1 MIQLSD
7 HFDFRK
13 LLRYTFP
20 SIVMLIFTSIYSVV
34 DGFFVSNFVGKTPF
48 AALNLVYPIVMLLG
62 SLGFMFGTG
71 GSALIAKTMG
81 QNQLQKAN
89 EIFSLLIWVS
99 LACGVVLGVLGTVF
113 LRPIALF
120 LGAEGEL
127 LEQSLIYGRI
137 VLMAVPTYILQYEF
151 QCLFSVAENP
161 KLGLYFTLIAGLTNM
176 VLDALFVMAFSWG
189 LAGAAAATSLSQCV
203 GGLLPLIYF
212 ARKNPS
218 PLRLVRPKWDGR
230 ALAKVCS
237 NGISEL
243 LSNVSMSL
251 VGVLY
256 NFQLLHYA
264 GEDGVAAYGVLLYV
278 GFIFLSIFIG
288 YSVGVAPVISYHYGA
303 GYRSELQSLFR
314 KSLAVISVF
323 ALAMFGAALCLA
335 RPLANL
341 FVGYDPDLLRMTTR
355 GLQILSFSFLFIG
368 YATFSSAFFTALNDG
383 KVSACISSLR
393 ALVFQVCSVL
403 ILPLFWGLDGIWA
416 SNVAAEWLAVVAAAG
431 FLLCNRKKYG
441 YI

>member
-7 HFDFRK
+7 HFDYKK

-20 SIVMLIFTSIYSVV
+20 SIIMLIFTSIYSVV

-48 AALNLVYPIVMLLG
+48 AALNLIYPILMLLG
-62 SLGFMFGTG
+62 GAGFMFGTG

-81 QNQLQKAN
+81 QNQHQKAN

-99 LACGVVLGVLGTVF
+99 LALGVVLGILGAIF
-113 LRPIALF
+113 LRPIAIA

-137 VLMAVPTYILQYEF
+137 VLLAVPVYILQYEF

-161 KLGLYFTLIAGLTNM
+161 RLGLQFTLLAGITNM
-176 VLDALFVMAFSWG
+176 VLDALFVMVFRWG
-189 LAGAAAATSLSQCV
+189 LAGAAAATSLSQFV
-203 GGLLPLIYF
+203 GGVLPMLYF

-218 PLRLVRPKWDGR
+218 PLRLVRPKWDFK
-230 ALAKVCS
+230 ALLKVCS

-243 LSNVSMSL
+243 LSNISMSL
-251 VGVLY
+251 VSVLY

-264 GEDGVAAYGVLLYV
+264 GEDGVAAYGVLMYV
-278 GFIFLSIFIG
+278 GFIFMSIFIG

-303 GYRSELQSLFR
+303 QNETELQCLFR
-314 KSLAVISVF
+314 KSLAIISVGAISMF
-323 ALAMFGAALCLA
+323 AAAMLLAK
-335 RPLANL
+335 PLSML
-341 FVGYDPDLLRMTTR
+341 FVGYDPDLLSMTIR
-355 GLQILSFSFLFIG
+355 GMKILSFSFLFIG
-368 YATFSSAFFTALNDG
+368 FASFSSAFFTALNDG

-393 ALVFQVCSVL
+393 TLVFQVASVL
-403 ILPLFWGLDGIWA
+403 ILPMIWKLDGVWA
-416 SNVAAEWLAVVAAAG
+416 ANVAAEALAVVAAVC
-431 FLLCNRKKYG
+431 FLLANRKKYR
-441 YI
+441 YF

>member
-7 HFDFRK
+7 HFDYKK

-48 AALNLVYPIVMLLG
+48 AALNLIYPILMLLG
-62 SLGFMFGTG
+62 GAGFMFGTG

-81 QNQLQKAN
+81 QNQQQKAN

-99 LACGVVLGVLGTVF
+99 LALGVVLGVLGAVF
-113 LRPIALF
+113 LRPIAIA

-137 VLMAVPTYILQYEF
+137 VLLAVPVYILQYEF

-161 KLGLYFTLIAGLTNM
+161 RLGLQFTLLAGITNM
-176 VLDALFVMAFSWG
+176 VLDALFVMVFHWG
-189 LAGAAAATSLSQCV
+189 LAGAAAATSLSQFV
-203 GGLLPLIYF
+203 GGVLPMIYF

-218 PLRLVRPKWDGR
+218 PLRLVRPKWDFK
-230 ALAKVCS
+230 ALLKVCS

-243 LSNVSMSL
+243 LSNISMSL
-251 VGVLY
+251 VSVLY

-264 GEDGVAAYGVLLYV
+264 GEDGVAAYGVLMYV
-278 GFIFLSIFIG
+278 GFIFMSIFIG

-303 GYRSELQSLFR
+303 QGESELQSLFR
-314 KSLAVISVF
+314 KSLVIISMGALSMF
-323 ALAMFGAALCLA
+323 AAAMLLAK
-335 RPLANL
+335 PLSML
-341 FVGYDPDLLRMTTR
+341 FVGYDAELLSMTVR
-355 GLQILSFSFLFIG
+355 GMKILSFSFLFIG
-368 YATFSSAFFTALNDG
+368 FASFSSAFFTALNDG

-393 ALVFQVCSVL
+393 TLVFQVASVL
-403 ILPLFWGLDGIWA
+403 ILPMIWKLDGVWA
-416 SNVAAEWLAVVAAAG
+416 ANVAAEALAVIAAVF
-431 FLLCNRKKYG
+431 FLLANRKKYH
-441 YI
+441 YF

>member
-7 HFDFRK
+7 HFDFKK

-20 SIVMLIFTSIYSVV
+20 SIIMLIFTSIYSVV

-62 SLGFMFGTG
+62 SVGFMFGTG

-81 QNQLQKAN
+81 QNQRREAN

-99 LACGVVLGVLGTVF
+99 LACGMVLGVLGTIF
-113 LRPIALF
+113 LRPIAIF

-127 LEQSLIYGRI
+127 LEQCLIYGRI
-137 VLMAVPTYILQYEF
+137 VLMAVPSYILQYEF

-161 KLGLYFTLIAGLTNM
+161 RLGLHFTLLAGITNM
-176 VLDALFVMAFSWG
+176 VLDALFVMVFHWG

-203 GGLLPLIYF
+203 GGVLPLIYF
-212 ARKNPS
+212 ARRNPS
-218 PLRLVRPKWDGR
+218 PLRLVRPKWDFKS
-230 ALAKVCS
+230 LTKVCS
-237 NGISEL
+237 NGVSEL
-243 LSNVSMSL
+243 LSNISMSF
-251 VGVLY
+251 VSVLY

-264 GEDGVAAYGVLLYV
+264 GENGVAAYGVLMYV

-288 YSVGVAPVISYHYGA
+288 YSVGVAPVISYHFGA
-303 GYRSELQSLFR
+303 QRLAELRSLFR
-314 KSLAVISVF
+314 KSLVIISFF
-323 ALAMFGAALCLA
+323 ALTMFSAALLLA
-335 RPLANL
+335 KPLALL
-341 FVGYDPDLLRMTTR
+341 FVAYDPELLDMTVR

-368 YATFSSAFFTALNDG
+368 FATFSSAFFTALNDG

-393 ALVFQVCSVL
+393 TLVFQVAAVL
-403 ILPLFWGLDGIWA
+403 ILPFLFQLDGIWA
-416 SNVAAEWLAVVAAAG
+416 ANVAAEAMAVVAAVF
-431 FLLCNRKKYG
+431 FLLANRKKYH
-441 YI
+441 YF